1 MASLPESPR
10 RFARH
15 VERQIRKSPGFFA
28 AAVVTLAL
36 GIGANAA
43 MFSVVYAVLLKPLP
57 FDHPDRLVAVL
68 NTAPGIGWKRCTLCA
83 ATYFTYREENRVFED
98 LAIFKRW
105 PATVTG
111 RDEPEQVTALLVTEA
126 FLPLLRIQPLLGRGF
141 TREDVA
147 PGGPLQVV
155 ITYGYWQR
163 RFAGDPHVVGRGL
176 TVDGM
181 PHEIIGVLPKEPAL
195 VEPFY
200 AGSGYTPVMLLPLQ
214 LNRATT
220 TISDFTYIGVARL
233 KPGLTVEDANR
244 DIARVIPLTTQKF
257 ASFRGLGPSWFR
269 DARLGPDVHLLSQ
282 EGMGNV
288 GRVLWIL
295 MGTIAIVFLI
305 ACANV
310 ANLFLVR
317 AEARQQELAVRSA
330 LGATRGQLAR
340 TLLSESLGL
349 GLAGGIVAIGL
360 AAAAIRVVRATAPA
374 ALPRVNEIALHPAVL
389 VFAGLL
395 SLAAGLLF
403 GVIPTLKFASPRL
416 AALRDGGRSASESR
430 DRHRTRSV
438 LVVAEIALALVLLV
452 ASGLMIRSFLALR
465 SVDPGFTHGEQL
477 LTFGLSL
484 PETSDLDAERTAR
497 RELEILY
504 RIRQL
509 RGVQSAALT
518 TSVSLDGR
526 GPSNPLLIEEFPQQE
541 RQAPLSRRMKWISPE
556 YFRTLGT
563 PLLAGRNLT
572 WNDVF
577 GYAPVMLINDRLARI
592 YWKAAADAVGK
603 RARESAAGPWREI
616 IGVVASTRDD
626 GIGQDAP
633 PTWYVPVMV
642 KDFFG
647 GHAFTQSML
656 VCVVRSPRTGSPAFI
671 QEVRQAI
678 WSVDRTVPLANLRT
692 MEQIAAQSMA
702 QTSFALVMVAIAAAV
717 ALLLGVIGIYAVIS
731 YITAQRTREVGIRM
745 ALGAEPGDVARLFL
759 RHGLALAGIGIVLGV
774 GAATGLSRLMT
785 SLLFGVSATDPVTY
799 ALVSGGLAAIA
810 LLASY
815 LPCRRAARMH
825 PVAALRL
832 DA

>member
-1 MASLPESPR
+1 MASLPDSPR
-10 RFARH
+10 QVARH
-15 VERQIRKSPGFFA
+15 IARRTRKSPGFFA

-57 FDHPDRLVAVL
+57 FDHSDRLVAVL

-98 LAIFKRW
+98 LAIFVRR
-105 PATVTG
+105 PATVAG
-111 RDEPEQVTALLVTEA
+111 RHEPEQVTTLQVTEA
-126 FLPLLRIQPLLGRGF
+126 FLPLLRIRPLLGRGF

-147 PGGPLQVV
+147 PGSPLHVM

-163 RFAGDPHVVGRGL
+163 QFAGDPHIVGRGL

-181 PHEIIGVLPKEPAL
+181 PRKIIGVLPKEPAL

-200 AGSGYTPVMLLPLQ
+200 GGGGYMPALLVPLQ
-214 LNRATT
+214 LDRATT
-220 TISDFTYIGVARL
+220 TIMNFTYVGVARL
-233 KPGLTVEDANR
+233 KTGATVEDANR
-244 DIARVIPLTTQKF
+244 DVARVIPLTTRKF
-257 ASFRGLGPSWFR
+257 QMFPALAPTWFQ
-269 DARLGPDVHLLSQ
+269 DARIGPDVHFLSQ
-282 EGMGNV
+282 EVTGKV

-317 AEARQQELAVRSA
+317 AEGRQQELAVRAA

-349 GLAGGIVAIGL
+349 GLAGGVVAIGL

-395 SLAAGLLF
+395 SVAAGLLF
-403 GVIPTLKFASPRL
+403 GLIPTLKFASPRL

-477 LTFGLSL
+477 LTFGLSI
-484 PETSDLDAERTAR
+484 PPSPDAEATVR
-497 RELEILY
+497 RELEVLN
-504 RIRQL
+504 RIRQVP
-509 RGVQSAALT
+509 GVQSAAVT
-518 TSVSLDGR
+518 TSVSLDGS
-526 GPSNPLLIEEFPQQE
+526 GTSNPFLVEEFPQQQQ
-541 RQAPLSRRMKWISPE
+541 QAPLTRRMRWVSPE
-556 YFRTLGT
+556 YFRTMGT
-563 PLLAGRNLT
+563 PLLAGRNFT
-572 WNDVF
+572 WNEVF
-577 GYAPVMLINDRLARI
+577 SRAPVMLINDRLARI
-592 YWKAAADAVGK
+592 YWKTPLDAVGK

-626 GIGQDAP
+626 GIGQEAP
-633 PTWYVPVMV
+633 PMWYVPVMV
-642 KDFFG
+642 KGFFG
-647 GHAFTQSML
+647 GPVSTQSTL
-656 VCVVRSPRTGSPAFI
+656 VCVVRSPRTGSPAFLGEI
-671 QEVRQAI
+671 RQAV
-678 WSVDRTVPLANLRT
+678 WSVDKSVPLANLRT
-692 MEQIAAQSMA
+692 MEQLAARSMA
-702 QTSFALVMVAIAAAV
+702 QTSFALVMVAIAAGV
-717 ALLLGVIGIYAVIS
+717 ALLLGVVGIYGVIA

-759 RHGLALAGIGIVLGV
+759 RHALALAGAGIVLGV
-774 GAATGLSRLMT
+774 GAALGLSRLMT
-785 SLLFGVSATDPVTY
+785 SLLFGVSATDLMTY
-799 ALVSGGLAAIA
+799 ALVSSGLAAVA

-815 LPCRRAARMH
+815 LPSRRAARMH

-832 DA
+832 DG